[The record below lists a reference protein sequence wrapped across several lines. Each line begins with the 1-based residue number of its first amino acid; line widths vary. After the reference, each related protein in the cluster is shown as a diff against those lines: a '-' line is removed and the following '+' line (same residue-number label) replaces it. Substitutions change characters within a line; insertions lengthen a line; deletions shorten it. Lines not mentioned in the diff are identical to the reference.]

1 MSGFVEVPRDEDS
14 EDDSDDEEN
23 KAGDSESPEGIIAKA
38 KEEAAKTGDEE
49 DPGAKEDTGT
59 KEDNKDDVLDKK
71 NDDEKEEV
79 VEEKFYDK
87 TTILID
93 NFDMARTNM
102 NGKLVFLVICQISLI
117 YLLVIE

>member
-1 MSGFVEVPRDEDS
+1 M
-14 EDDSDDEEN
+14 
-23 KAGDSESPEGIIAKA
+23 
-38 KEEAAKTGDEE
+38 KTGDEE

-117 YLLVIE
+117 YLLVFE

>member
-1 MSGFVEVPRDEDS
+1 M
-14 EDDSDDEEN
+14 
-23 KAGDSESPEGIIAKA
+23 
-38 KEEAAKTGDEE
+38 KTGDEE

-93 NFDMARTNM
+93 NFDEARTNM

-117 YLLVIE
+117 CLLVIE